1 MKFTE
6 ERLEQAIIQLLEEQ
20 GYPYAPG
27 AAVDR
32 AAKDEILI
40 KDDLRTFL
48 AAQYKAEGITE
59 AEIESVIRQL
69 ETLPASLRRYPPVIC
84 TTVTNSSVNGCRMAS
99 CLKERQSGKIA
110 LHKAQSLRKTIHS

>member
-32 AAKDEILI
+32 AD
-40 KDDLRTFL
+40 
-48 AAQYKAEGITE
+48 
-59 AEIESVIRQL
+59 
-69 ETLPASLRRYPPVIC
+69 
-84 TTVTNSSVNGCRMAS
+84 
-99 CLKERQSGKIA
+99 
-110 LHKAQSLRKTIHS
+110 